1 MKYVVIKKKSYW
13 FQKAIPNR
21 LIPIAGKQK
30 FVVPLNMKVG
40 STTENELEK
49 ARLKVIE
56 RFNLYI
62 KSLESSDPTLFNNDE
77 LIMAASQLL
86 ESRKLRPGLAN
97 DLKIA
102 SDDSHEIDIAL
113 ALLPEID
120 DIPEEPSDYTFQDKV
135 VIKAYQAIGN
145 ANTLKERTLSSLLE
159 LYQSNRDYQ
168 THRDKRRDDKRWE
181 FFMSIIGEHILSK
194 ALIDKVHSSLDT
206 YVDIRAP
213 LVSSS
218 TVERELNTICSVLN
232 NGNRKYRLGWQIDR
246 PTVPETPKKNRMVLS
261 QEQQHRLVGYCL
273 SSNDNKEVCC
283 VVLLLM
289 QGGMMPSEV
298 KRLKEDSICL
308 DADIPHLVVK
318 GDTKTKARKRVVP
331 LVLALEFIKENIG
344 IAIEWLNRT
353 TDTNHSARIKKVMG
367 KALNTEGYTG
377 HSLRHS
383 FKNNATANGADLGKA
398 SIIAGWSTIGGFSVQ
413 MLSYGSEGLAQ
424 TEVLRGLYKE
434 SMLIHKHLMDY
445 SDMR

>member
-1 MKYVVIKKKSYW
+1 MVHKVVRMKYIVIKKKSYW

-49 ARLKVIE
+49 ARLKIVE

-62 KSLESSDPTLFNNDE
+62 KTLESSDPTLFNNDE

-86 ESRKLRPGLAN
+86 ESRKLRPELTN
-97 DLKIA
+97 DPEIA
-102 SDDSHEIDIAL
+102 SD
-113 ALLPEID
+113 LLPEID
-120 DIPEEPSDYTFQDKV
+120 DIPRYSSDYTFQDKV

-159 LYQSNRDYQ
+159 LYQSNRNYQ
-168 THRDKRRDDKRWE
+168 TYRDKRRDDKRWE

-232 NGNRKYRLGWQIDR
+232 NGNRKYRLGWQIVR
-246 PTVPETPKKNRMVLS
+246 PLVPKTPKKSRMVLK
-261 QEQQHRLVGYCL
+261 QFEQHMLVDYCL
-273 SSNDNKEVCC
+273 NSNISKEVCC
-283 VVLLLM
+283 VILLLM

-308 DADIPHLVVK
+308 DAEIPHLVVK
-318 GDTKTKARKRVVP
+318 GDTKTRARKRVVP
-331 LVLALEFIKENIG
+331 LVMAVDFIKENIG

-353 TDTNHSARIKKVMG
+353 TDTNHSARIKKVMA
-367 KALNTEGYTG
+367 KALNTTGYTG
-377 HSLRHS
+377 HCLRHA
-383 FKNNATANGADLGKA
+383 FKNNAMANGADLGKA
-398 SIIAGWSTIGGFSVQ
+398 SIIAGWSTTGGFSEQ
-413 MLSYGSEGLAQ
+413 MLSYGSQGLAQ

-434 SMLIHKHLMDY
+434 NMIIHKHLMDY